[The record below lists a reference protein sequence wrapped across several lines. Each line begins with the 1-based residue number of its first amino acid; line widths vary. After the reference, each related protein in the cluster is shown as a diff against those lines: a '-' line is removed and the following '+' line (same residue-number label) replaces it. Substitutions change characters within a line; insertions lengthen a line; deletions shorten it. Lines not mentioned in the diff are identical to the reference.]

1 MDGAI
6 RFKNTFKKKAY
17 LSKGNANAPSPPQ
30 RYQAWRMMCSI
41 MRAPNIRLHI
51 IISTGTSLTTGSPS
65 ANGSA
70 GDKVV
75 DSMGLIVALAA
86 ANWPSHT
93 DRASST
99 I

>member
-1 MDGAI
+1 MIWMGSSKLRIVQA
-6 RFKNTFKKKAY
+6 KNAY

-41 MRAPNIRLHI
+41 MKAPNIRLHI

-75 DSMGLIVALAA
+75 DSMGFIVALAA
-86 ANWPSHT
+86 AN
-93 DRASST
+93 
-99 I
+99 